1 VMSVMSDQAVRIIAS
16 KNPFDGV
23 TINLDFL
30 GPAFKSTWQLWLG
43 GAWGLGIIVLAFF
56 MIRAMVGLKDAKNKK
71 NPQKAEAAKG
81 RVQGTAAA
89 LIGTVLLPMIVG
101 ALILA
106 AGS

>member
-1 VMSVMSDQAVRIIAS
+1 MMSVMSDQAVRIIAS

-23 TINLDFL
+23 SINLDFL
-30 GPAFKSTWQLWLG
+30 GPAFKGTWQLWLG
-43 GAWGLGIIVLAFF
+43 GAWGLAIIALGFF

-81 RVQGTAAA
+81 RIIGTSAA
-89 LIGTVLLPMIVG
+89 LVGTVLLPMIVG
-101 ALILA
+101 AIILA